1 MIQFKKIPIIARRD
15 KNMEIKKIAKIINK
29 NGGRLYYVGG
39 YVRDKIMNNP
49 SKDIDFCVVGISK
62 EQFLNLFPEAFLKGN
77 FFPVFQL
84 YDYEFAFARKEVK
97 TDLGHN
103 GFSYNIKNISITDD
117 LMRRDITIN
126 SIALDVL
133 TDELI
138 DPFNG
143 VKDIENKIIRA
154 TSSHFTE
161 DPLRVYRVAQFA
173 SRFNFA
179 VSDETKKFIKSMK
192 KELSA
197 LSAER
202 VFEELNK
209 ALKSEKPSVFFNTL
223 KECEL
228 LDIHFKEINDLI
240 GVSQPLKYHP
250 EGDAYNHSMDVLD
263 KVSKLT
269 NDVKTRFAAL
279 THDLGKAKTSK
290 EILPHHYMHEKNG
303 VEPVQTLCNRLK
315 TPNNWKKLAVVTVK
329 EHMRAGLFNEM
340 SIAKKVDFLERNSK
354 YLSELEII
362 AKVDSKN
369 PELSFYDL
377 GQKMLSEINGN
388 TVNLP
393 KNKEAKAILHEKR
406 ISWMRKRR

>member
-1 MIQFKKIPIIARRD
+1 
-15 KNMEIKKIAKIINK
+15 MEIKEIAEIIK
-29 NGGRLYYVGG
+29 ENGGRLYYVGG
-39 YVRDKIMNNP
+39 YVRDKIMGNP

-62 EQFLNLFPEAFLKGN
+62 EQFHNIFPKAFLKGN

-84 YDYEFAFARKEVK
+84 YDYEFAFARKEKK

-103 GFSYNIKNISITDD
+103 GFSYNTQNISITDD

-133 TDELI
+133 TGELI

-143 VKDIENKIIRA
+143 LKDIKDKIIRA
-154 TSSHFTE
+154 TSIHFTE

-173 SRFNFA
+173 SRFNFT
-179 VSDETKKFIKSMK
+179 VSDEAKEFMKSMK
-192 KELSA
+192 KELPT

-209 ALKSEKPSVFFNTL
+209 ALKSEKPSIFFNTL

-228 LDIHFKEINDLI
+228 LDVHFKEINDLI
-240 GVSQPLKYHP
+240 GISQPIKYHP
-250 EGDAYNHSMDVLD
+250 EGDVYNHTMDVLD
-263 KVSKLT
+263 RVSEIT
-269 NDVKTRFAAL
+269 SDVKTRFAAL
-279 THDLGKAKTSK
+279 THDLGKAKTPK
-290 EILPHHYMHEKNG
+290 EILPHHYMHEENG
-303 VEPVQTLCNRLK
+303 VEPVQALCNRLK
-315 TPNNWKKLAVVTVK
+315 APNNWKKLAVVTVK

-340 SIAKKVDFLERNSK
+340 SVAKKVDFLERNSK

-369 PELSFYDL
+369 SELSFYNL
-377 GQKMLSEINGN
+377 GQEMLNEISGN
-388 TVNLP
+388 TINLP
-393 KNKEAKAILHEKR
+393 KSKEAKAILHEKR
-406 ISWMRKRR
+406 VSWLRKRR